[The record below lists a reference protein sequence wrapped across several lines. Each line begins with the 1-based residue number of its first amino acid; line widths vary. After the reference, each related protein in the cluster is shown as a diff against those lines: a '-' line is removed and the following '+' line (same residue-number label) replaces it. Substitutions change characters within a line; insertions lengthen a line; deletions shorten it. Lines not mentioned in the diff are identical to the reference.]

1 MGSYM
6 SQSLTFATKLPVDL
20 KEALDKVCEQL
31 GMRKNFVIEMALR
44 EKLEE
49 LIDAHDLQEAI
60 KGATGFHSW
69 KAIKKQ
75 LKLK

>member
-1 MGSYM
+1 M

-69 KAIKKQ
+69 KTIKKQ

>member
-1 MGSYM
+1 M

-20 KEALDKVCEQL
+20 KEALDEVCEQL
-31 GMRKNFVIEMALR
+31 GMRKNFVVEMALR

-60 KGATGFHSW
+60 KNATGFHSW